1 MERQFSQ
8 QEKLVGFLTT
18 DNAAMDFQEFLST
31 LFYLTYRLANF
42 VNNSLLEDPAYLA
55 LIFT

>member
-1 MERQFSQ
+1 MA
-8 QEKLVGFLTT
+8 GFLTS

-31 LFYLTYRLANF
+31 LVYLTYRLANF
-42 VNNSLLEDPAYLA
+42 VNNSLLDDPAYLA

>member
-1 MERQFSQ
+1 
-8 QEKLVGFLTT
+8 VGFLTT

-42 VNNSLLEDPAYLA
+42 VNNSLLDDPAYLA